1 MHDPTL
7 CLPRMKF
14 KSLTYK
20 TNIVT
25 TIAIKEDK
33 IKITVITL
41 SDLKKEIQTEE
52 DYRGYEQ

>member
-1 MHDPTL
+1 
-7 CLPRMKF
+7 MKF
-14 KSLTYK
+14 KSLTCK

>member
-14 KSLTYK
+14 KSLTCK